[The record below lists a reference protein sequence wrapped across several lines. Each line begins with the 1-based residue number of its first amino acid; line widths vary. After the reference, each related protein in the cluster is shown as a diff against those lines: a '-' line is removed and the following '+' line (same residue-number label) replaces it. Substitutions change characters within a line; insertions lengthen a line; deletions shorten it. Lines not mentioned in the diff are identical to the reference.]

1 MRRRAIRALAAGPL
15 AAVLVATSALADD
28 AQTQWYGSVTGM
40 RTMPSDSGAELGT
53 ALGTV
58 AGDIEL
64 SDEMGFALAVGF
76 ETAGGQRVELEA
88 AFRSSDI
95 EGANDVRLNSIPVPP
110 SVYRLN
116 GDVDTWSLMVNVR
129 QVIDVGPVRPYVGGG
144 LGFARHD
151 GTAALAVGPLP
162 PLLPAG
168 LAGVESGHDTV
179 FAYQFMAGVEVDM
192 AESTTLFGG
201 YRYMGTAD
209 LEIERLTASFDTHAI
224 EAGVRIRF

>member
-1 MRRRAIRALAAGPL
+1 MRRRTIRVLAAGPL
-15 AAVLVATSALADD
+15 TAILVATSAVADD
-28 AQTQWYGSVTGM
+28 TPTQWYGSFTGM
-40 RTMPSDSGAELGT
+40 QNMPSDSEADLGT
-53 ALGTV
+53 PVGAV

-95 EGANDVRLNSIPVPP
+95 EGANDVRLNSMPVP
-110 SVYRLN
+110 SGYRLN

-129 QVIDVGPVRPYVGGG
+129 QVIDIGPVSAVRWWGIGIRAVMTAPRRSRSGSRRLFRPQSWRAPNPVTTP
-144 LGFARHD
+144 FSPTSSWR
-151 GTAALAVGPLP
+151 V
-162 PLLPAG
+162 
-168 LAGVESGHDTV
+168 SR
-179 FAYQFMAGVEVDM
+179 
-192 AESTTLFGG
+192 STWPRSATLFGG

-209 LEIERLTASFDTHAI
+209 LEIESLTASFDTHAI

>member
-1 MRRRAIRALAAGPL
+1 MRRRAIRVLAAGPL
-15 AAVLVATSALADD
+15 AAILIATSAVADD
-28 AQTQWYGSVTGM
+28 TPTQWYGSFAGM
-40 RTMPSDSGAELGT
+40 LNMPSDSEAELGT
-53 ALGTV
+53 ASLGTI

-64 SDEMGFALAVGF
+64 SDEMAFALAVGF
-76 ETAGGQRVELEA
+76 ETTGGQRVELEA

-95 EGANDVRLNSIPVPP
+95 EGASGVRVNSNPFP
-110 SVYRLN
+110 SGYRLS
-116 GDVDTWSLMVNVR
+116 GDMDTWSLMVNVQ
-129 QVIDVGPVRPYVGGG
+129 QVIDVGSVRPYVGGG

-151 GTAALAVGPLP
+151 GTAALAIS

-168 LAGVESGHDTV
+168 LQSGHDTV
-179 FAYQFMAGVEVDM
+179 FAYQFMAGVEFEL
-192 AESTTLFGG
+192 AEGATLFGG

>member
-1 MRRRAIRALAAGPL
+1 MRRRTIRVLAAGPL
-15 AAVLVATSALADD
+15 TAILVATSAVADD

-40 RTMPSDSGAELGT
+40 QNMPSDSEAELGT
-53 ALGTV
+53 PVGAV

-95 EGANDVRLNSIPVPP
+95 EGANDVRLNSMPVP
-110 SVYRLN
+110 SGYRLN

-129 QVIDVGPVRPYVGGG
+129 QVIDVGSVRPYVGGG

-162 PLLPAG
+162 PFLPAVLEG
-168 LAGVESGHDTV
+168 AESGDDTV
-179 FAYQFMAGVEVDM
+179 FAYQFMAGIEVDM
-192 AESTTLFGG
+192 AESATLFGG

-209 LEIERLTASFDTHAI
+209 LEIESLTASFDTHAI